1 MENATL
7 GGAPPGMHNNAASLT
22 MKTARE
28 DATEMFRVGDT
39 VEVQARMWPGI
50 NRHGG
55 VGRVMD
61 VHRDER
67 GVLAH
72 VDVKYIVVGGRERLV
87 PVEYVALA
95 PQFAQSNSNSNS
107 NNAAETE
114 AADPKNKNKGV
125 LGSSLRDRSHM
136 LGRCTHCGSLRLDC
150 GSCDWNAPQT
160 MMKAQPRPRQ
170 RPSLKHT
177 STSTSPSRS
186 NHQRRRRRI
195 LLSDVSSS
203 SSDEHSEEE
212 ASESEDS
219 MDDMIQTINRN
230 HSIVAKKK
238 RASRKEK
245 RRNSLQ
251 KRKKRRSSGIQS
263 RHGQTTSATKSAAT
277 GNLARE
283 SVDLRSTGSI
293 STEVDPMQDGYVG
306 DDVGDSDTDD
316 THDDSNGSDDCS
328 NAGEAAPYMG
338 TPVSDAETDADERE
352 CDFDR
357 DFIQEEG
364 LEAAV
369 DLTKGV
375 SFIQLPD
382 FFESMLNK
390 ITNELLPGTQ
400 RTLADLTALFD
411 EAILITNDSKQKD
424 RLHELDDKM

>member
-7 GGAPPGMHNNAASLT
+7 GGAPATSMRNNAASPT
-22 MKTARE
+22 MKTAHE

-95 PQFAQSNSNSNS
+95 PQFAQSNSN
-107 NNAAETE
+107 NAAEAE
-114 AADPKNKNKGV
+114 AADPKNKGV

-160 MMKAQPRPRQ
+160 MMKAQPRQ
-170 RPSLKHT
+170 RPSLKH
-177 STSTSPSRS
+177 SSPSRS

-203 SSDEHSEEE
+203 SSDEHNEEE

-219 MDDMIQTINRN
+219 MDDIIQTINRN
-230 HSIVAKKK
+230 HSIVTKKK

-251 KRKKRRSSGIQS
+251 KRKNRRSSGIQS
-263 RHGQTTSATKSAAT
+263 RHGQTMSATKSAAA

-283 SVDLRSTGSI
+283 SVDLRSTGS
-293 STEVDPMQDGYVG
+293 SNTELDPMQDGYVG

-316 THDDSNGSDDCS
+316 THDDSNGSDDSS
-328 NAGEAAPYMG
+328 NPGEVAPYMG

-357 DFIQEEG
+357 DFIEEEG
-364 LEAAV
+364 LEAADNVV

-375 SFIQLPD
+375 SFIHLPD

-390 ITNELLPGTQ
+390 ITNKLLPATQ